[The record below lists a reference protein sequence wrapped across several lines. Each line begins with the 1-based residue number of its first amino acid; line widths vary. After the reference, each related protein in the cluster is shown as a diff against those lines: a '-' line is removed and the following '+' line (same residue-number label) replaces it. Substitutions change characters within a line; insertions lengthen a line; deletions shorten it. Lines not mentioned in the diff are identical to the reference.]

1 MLIIVNSFSID
12 TFDVYLKLVLN
23 ESSDDISIISLYA
36 DEVNAAVEIA
46 EVDIVCVEIAF
57 AIYTYSDDI
66 EDIYFIDVFCC
77 VDEEYLVSWI
87 RIYLESV
94 CVFFQ

>member
-1 MLIIVNSFSID
+1 MLDEAFNYFAFFCVDS
-12 TFDVYLKLVLN
+12 
-23 ESSDDISIISLYA
+23 

-77 VDEEYLVSWI
+77 VDEEYLVSRV

-94 CVFFQ
+94 CLFFQ